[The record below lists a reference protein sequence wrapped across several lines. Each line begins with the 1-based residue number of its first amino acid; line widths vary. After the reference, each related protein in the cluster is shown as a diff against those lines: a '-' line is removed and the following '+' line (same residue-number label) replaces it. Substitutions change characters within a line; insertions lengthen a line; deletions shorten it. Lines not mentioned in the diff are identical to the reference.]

1 MARRTSGQSTG
12 TVVFDTVMLNQGSH
26 YDNSTG
32 IFTAP
37 IAGLYNFSF
46 NVLSDNNGSDSYFA
60 TSLYKNGSG
69 YAKVQNRTEDDN
81 DFGSSMSVIAS
92 LAVNDTVQVVQ
103 HNVNLYGTSS
113 ADENLTWFSGYLIDN
128 TMSKAAELAK
138 LIGDGTFGTDRISL
152 LKTKRSVFDG
162 MPKTFTLD

>member
-1 MARRTSGQSTG
+1 MASILKVNTIQDATNSNTAITIDSAGRVNFSEAPTTTSRPAFLARRTSGQSTG
-12 TVVFDTVMLNQGSH
+12 TVEFDTVMLNQGSH

-69 YAKVQNRTEDDN
+69 
-81 DFGSSMSVIAS
+81 
-92 LAVNDTVQVVQ
+92 
-103 HNVNLYGTSS
+103 
-113 ADENLTWFSGYLIDN
+113 
-128 TMSKAAELAK
+128 
-138 LIGDGTFGTDRISL
+138 
-152 LKTKRSVFDG
+152 
-162 MPKTFTLD
+162 

>member
-1 MARRTSGQSTG
+1 MSTGTLRLKKLEHTNGTTAMTIDDSARVNFSEAPTSTSRPAFFARRTSGQATG

-26 YDNSTG
+26 YNNSTG

-37 IAGLYNFSF
+37 IAGLYSFSF

-69 YAKVQNRTEDDN
+69 YAKVQNRTVEDN
-81 DFGSSMSVIAS
+81 DFGSGMSVIAS

-113 ADENLTWFSGYLIDN
+113 SDENMTWFSGYLI
-128 TMSKAAELAK
+128 
-138 LIGDGTFGTDRISL
+138 G
-152 LKTKRSVFDG
+152 
-162 MPKTFTLD
+162 

>member
-1 MARRTSGQSTG
+1 MNTGTLRLKKLEHTNGTTAMTIDDSGRVTTSTSRPAFFARRTSSQVTG

-26 YDNSTG
+26 YNNSTG

-37 IAGLYNFSF
+37 IAGLYSFSF

-81 DFGSSMSVIAS
+81 DFGSGMSVIAS
-92 LAVNDTVQVVQ
+92 LAASDTVQVVQ

-113 ADENLTWFSGYLIDN
+113 SDENMTWFCGYLI
-128 TMSKAAELAK
+128 
-138 LIGDGTFGTDRISL
+138 G
-152 LKTKRSVFDG
+152 
-162 MPKTFTLD
+162 